1 MHKPRCRQMC
11 QMSPGCVPDVDSQ
24 QSSPIQPQDARAK
37 ATGAYGASGPLTA
50 SVTLLSP
57 VSWDDMS
64 STIINSIVRLLA
76 SSLSP
81 SFALPLLLR
90 RTRLLL
96 HSLSLGD
103 ARRPRMR

>member
-50 SVTLLSP
+50 SVMLLSP

-64 STIINSIVRLLA
+64 STIDSIVRLLA
-76 SSLSP
+76 RSSP
-81 SFALPLLLR
+81 SP
-90 RTRLLL
+90 
-96 HSLSLGD
+96 
-103 ARRPRMR
+103 